1 MDTFDESTVDTQD
14 VGDMNHICSACGA
27 LMFNG
32 EKHYGKLVEN
42 QPTATFSLC
51 CSDGNVKLPPIKD
64 PPQLLQSLLTGKTHR
79 DRNFHQNIRA
89 YNSSLAFAALGLTGQ
104 EFKFR
109 TAGPYCYRINGQL
122 YHTISQLQPETEKP
136 PGFSQIY
143 IYDQQHEPDYCM
155 RPFPDLDRSIVKEL

>member
-1 MDTFDESTVDTQD
+1 MYSLPEKSLDTFDESPVDTKD

-51 CSDGNVKLPPIKD
+51 CSDGNVKPPPIKD
-64 PPQLLQSLLTGKTHR
+64 PPQLLQSLLTGKRQR

-89 YNSSLAFAALGLTGQ
+89 
-104 EFKFR
+104 
-109 TAGPYCYRINGQL
+109 
-122 YHTISQLQPETEKP
+122 
-136 PGFSQIY
+136 
-143 IYDQQHEPDYCM
+143 
-155 RPFPDLDRSIVKEL
+155 